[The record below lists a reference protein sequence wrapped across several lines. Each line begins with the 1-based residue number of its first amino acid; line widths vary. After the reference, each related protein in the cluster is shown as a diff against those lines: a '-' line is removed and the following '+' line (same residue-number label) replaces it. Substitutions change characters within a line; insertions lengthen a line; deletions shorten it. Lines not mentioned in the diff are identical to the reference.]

1 MFIKVSLCLLR
12 YLFSACLLVDAVSLA
27 VIYAAFSGVCDL
39 LWALTLT
46 RAGGGEGHAKWLSDH
61 HPSSHPINDAIQA
74 DFIQSKR
81 PVLMKMMHKAWV
93 KPGCYPNHFANRL

>member
-39 LWALTLT
+39 LCALTLT
-46 RAGGGEGHAKWLSDH
+46 RAGGGERVRL
-61 HPSSHPINDAIQA
+61 N
-74 DFIQSKR
+74 
-81 PVLMKMMHKAWV
+81 
-93 KPGCYPNHFANRL
+93 GCLTTIHLPT

>member
-39 LWALTLT
+39 LCALTLT
-46 RAGGGEGHAKWLSDH
+46 RARGGERVRLNGCLTTIHLPTQSMTPFRQILS
-61 HPSSHPINDAIQA
+61 N
-74 DFIQSKR
+74 QS
-81 PVLMKMMHKAWV
+81 VL
-93 KPGCYPNHFANRL
+93 L